1 MGDQTGAIREYREGL
16 ALNPD
21 SATAHFH
28 LGLIHAAE
36 GDIGNAEKHF
46 RQAIHLAPNYF
57 EAHLKLGQILFRRGE
72 TAHAAPHLR
81 KAAES
86 PGATLRNAANALLMS
101 R

>member
-1 MGDQTGAIREYREGL
+1 MGDQKGAIREYREGL

-21 SATAHFH
+21 SATAYFD
-28 LGLIHAAE
+28 LGLVLAGE
-36 GDIGNAEKHF
+36 GDVGNAEKHF

-57 EAHLKLGQILFRRGE
+57 EAHLKLGQILFHRGE

-86 PGATLRNAANALLMS
+86 PDANLRNAANALLMS
-101 R
+101 K